1 MDKKKL
7 FWAVFAVVIAVLTIF
22 AVVSQ
27 SKDFSVEMLVEFIKT
42 ANPFWM
48 AAAVIS
54 MSGFI
59 IFEGLAIRVLVFGLD
74 TGRRRCR
81 GILYAAADVYF
92 SAITP
97 SASGGQP
104 ASAFFMIQDGIS
116 GAVSAVILLVN
127 LVMYTFAI
135 MFVGVIC
142 IIGQPAVL
150 IHFGTFSK
158 VLIAAGF
165 LIMGISAAGF
175 LLLLFKERLLHRI
188 CEWLLKLVGRMK
200 LIRHPEKISAKLH
213 HIMDEY
219 DECSGMIASKRK
231 MLSLAFLYNLL
242 QRVSQITVTP
252 CVYMATGG
260 SLSRFFELWSTQAFV
275 AIGSNCAPIPGAMGV
290 ADYLLLDGLNGIVE
304 ASAVTN
310 MELVSRS
317 ISFYSCVIL
326 SLLIVAAGYI
336 SVVRERRKR
345 KHAEAGSGNGR
356 AEG

>member
-104 ASAFFMIQDGIS
+104 ASAFFMIRDGIS

-135 MFVGVIC
+135 MFVGVVC
-142 IIGQPAVL
+142 VTGKPQVL
-150 IHFGTFSK
+150 MHFGTPSK
-158 VLIAAGF
+158 VLIALGF

-188 CEWLLKLVGRMK
+188 CEWLLRLIHRMR
-200 LIRHPEKISAKLH
+200 LIRHPEKLEAKLQ

-219 DECSGMIASKRK
+219 DECAGMIASKWK
-231 MLSLAFLYNLL
+231 MLFLAFLFNLL